1 MSRKE
6 CTTLAPVAEGDWIA
20 DAPGMICPDIA
31 KVRAVYWDDIAGEW
45 VADLQMYSHIG
56 GRRRFEPAVPMEA
69 WQRIEKPDFPVST
82 DMSGFRDWGP
92 YLNYLPAAQATSA
105 EVGS

>member
-6 CTTLAPVAEGDWIA
+6 CTTPAPVVVGDWIA
-20 DAPGMICPDIA
+20 DAPGMIHPEIA

-45 VADLQMYSHIG
+45 VADLQMYSRTG
-56 GRRRFEPAVPMEA
+56 GRRRFEPAVPMKA

-92 YLNYLPAAQATSA
+92 YLNYLPAMQASDA
-105 EVGS
+105 EVRP